1 MFKLQTKKYQHSSCS
16 HNRLPYNASRKS
28 GGRLF
33 CMCEVSLGLVDKLV
47 ENSMNLTEKQS
58 RKNSFS
64 RRVIV
69 KEPIT
74 NILVASIIE
83 IETFEMTQP

>member
-1 MFKLQTKKYQHSSCS
+1 
-16 HNRLPYNASRKS
+16 
-28 GGRLF
+28 
-33 CMCEVSLGLVDKLV
+33 MCEVSLGLVDKLV
-47 ENSMNLTEKQS
+47 ENSMILTEKQS
-58 RKNSFS
+58 RKYSFS